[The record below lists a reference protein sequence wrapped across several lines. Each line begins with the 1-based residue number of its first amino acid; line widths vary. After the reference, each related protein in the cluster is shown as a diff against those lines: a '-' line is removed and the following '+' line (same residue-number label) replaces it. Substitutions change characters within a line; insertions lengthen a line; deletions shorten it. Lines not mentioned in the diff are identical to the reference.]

1 MLTSPSRTKFTA
13 ISLCLSFETLTTRLA
28 SSVGES
34 LGVSLGG
41 VAKGVGALGQ
51 SGVEAAG
58 KAAKGAG
65 SAVQRLFGGQK
76 KR

>member
-1 MLTSPSRTKFTA
+1 MA
-13 ISLCLSFETLTTRLA
+13 
-28 SSVGES
+28 ES
-34 LGVSLGG
+34 LGVSFGG
-41 VAKGVGALGQ
+41 VAKGVGGLGQ
-51 SGVEAAG
+51 SGVDAAG